1 MTNMS
6 APFIWEN
13 NRLRKPLTRL
23 SEKEIFA
30 WHKNL

>member
-6 APFIWEN
+6 ALFIWEN
-13 NRLRKPLTRL
+13 KRLHRPLTGL
-23 SEKEIFA
+23 NEKEIFA